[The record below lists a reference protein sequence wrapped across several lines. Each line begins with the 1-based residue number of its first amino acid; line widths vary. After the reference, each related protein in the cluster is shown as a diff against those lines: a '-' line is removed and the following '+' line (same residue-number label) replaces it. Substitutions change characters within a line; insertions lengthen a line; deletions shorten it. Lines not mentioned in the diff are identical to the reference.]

1 MLEIE
6 RDEAI
11 CLYRL
16 MKKQETE
23 LEDCLLR
30 ILAKIERVLYATMS
44 IEEVERL
51 AGYDE

>member
-6 RDEAI
+6 RDEVI

-30 ILAKIERVLYATMS
+30 ILTKIEHMLYATMS

-51 AGYDE
+51 SGHDE